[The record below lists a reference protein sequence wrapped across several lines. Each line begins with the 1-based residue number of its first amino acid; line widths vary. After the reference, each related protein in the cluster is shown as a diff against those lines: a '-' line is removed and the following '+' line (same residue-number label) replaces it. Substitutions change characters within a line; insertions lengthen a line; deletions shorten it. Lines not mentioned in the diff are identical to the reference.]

1 MKKSNIIEFTF
12 LICFPVSIVVSLVLY
27 FIAKDFGLVVS
38 YILGVATVLMMQ
50 SLNYRIMKNVFKNN
64 PEKIKSNT
72 ILIYIVKYIFYGIIL
87 FVAYNEP
94 NWDIFAT
101 LGGIMTFSIVMFPT
115 ALIISKKGDED
126 NEL

>member
-1 MKKSNIIEFTF
+1 MKKTNIIEYTF

-27 FIAKDFGLVVS
+27 FITKDLGIVVS

-50 SLNYRIMKNVFKNN
+50 SLNYRIMKNTFKNN
-64 PEKIKSNT
+64 PEKIRSHT

-87 FVAYNEP
+87 YVAYSEE
-94 NWDIFAT
+94 NWNIFST
-101 LGGIMTFSIVMFPT
+101 LGGIMTFSLVMYPT
-115 ALIISKKGDED
+115 ALIIAKKGDED